1 MGKLFDFFSRNN
13 QEEEDADRAQ
23 MERARADLARRMEQY
38 GDGNTL
44 DPEKARTFLLHVAL
58 HGTLETEDIVEDDH
72 LYLPRWDITI
82 QPSISQLTQRGVVLD
97 FYLSA
102 PQWGKQLYECCAG
115 MGDNP
120 GQAQAMATGSFA
132 YSFLSGILRMERR
145 EHGIPLTTS
154 FAGREHRWQA
164 YISDMVNMGT
174 ANRRQGDPGEVY
186 WELLKDDLLK
196 RLGNQRLCYVKVY
209 GAKVNGE
216 VTGECRVDDVKSEEL
231 SAKVARLVSQ
241 WDVDGFASQKQF
253 FFFRQE
259 EDTTLPARYL
269 GAEGRAELKE
279 KVIQAVRMFHA
290 SWGKDDFD
298 TLPARMAQAFD
309 DPTLAT
315 ECIRFLPEIC
325 AENAFREQITAPE
338 TIQLARAGQTS
349 LDNVFYKNQLAD
361 YYPIVSSLFEA
372 FNEGVFGEEIND
384 VYRELIRYSAT
395 YSAIAQAREKE
406 SSLKGGRIAVLFPV
420 EEDFEIR

>member
-1 MGKLFDFFSRNN
+1 
-13 QEEEDADRAQ
+13 
-23 MERARADLARRMEQY
+23 
-38 GDGNTL
+38 
-44 DPEKARTFLLHVAL
+44 
-58 HGTLETEDIVEDDH
+58 
-72 LYLPRWDITI
+72 
-82 QPSISQLTQRGVVLD
+82 
-97 FYLSA
+97 
-102 PQWGKQLYECCAG
+102 
-115 MGDNP
+115 
-120 GQAQAMATGSFA
+120 
-132 YSFLSGILRMERR
+132 
-145 EHGIPLTTS
+145 
-154 FAGREHRWQA
+154 
-164 YISDMVNMGT
+164 
-174 ANRRQGDPGEVY
+174 
-186 WELLKDDLLK
+186 
-196 RLGNQRLCYVKVY
+196 
-209 GAKVNGE
+209 
-216 VTGECRVDDVKSEEL
+216 
-231 SAKVARLVSQ
+231 
-241 WDVDGFASQKQF
+241 
-253 FFFRQE
+253 
-259 EDTTLPARYL
+259 
-269 GAEGRAELKE
+269 
-279 KVIQAVRMFHA
+279 MFHA

-384 VYRELIRYSAT
+384 IYRELIRYSAT